1 VVGAAARSN
10 AIVTSLFPSTVR
22 DRLLHEDNNDGNW
35 QNQQRQSGLHAN
47 SNGNRDNA
55 TSQSMKSKPI
65 ADLFP
70 DCTVLF
76 ADIVNFTSWSSV
88 YVGRLKSAKY
98 YIFFDICI
106 LTFNDLFSCF
116 YQMQARPYTSFYLAG
131 SCL

>member
-22 DRLLHEDNNDGNW
+22 DRLLRQDSHDGNW

-55 TSQSMKSKPI
+55 TNQSMKSKPI

-88 YVGRLKSAKY
+88 YVGRLKSAKH
-98 YIFFDICI
+98 IFFVICI
-106 LTFNDLFSCF
+106 LTVYNLFSCLF
-116 YQMQARPYTSFYLAG
+116 QMQARPYTSFYLAG